1 MGWKTFRDR
10 FNIQFP
16 VFCSK
21 FGHIQIYGDGGSI
34 YCYNDGEIRLEK
46 HISFDGFKEI
56 ESLKKYTKQDRID
69 AINAVDK
76 FDNDLPLF
84 LLKTPNRYDGIG
96 DYSIQTLMCESYGDD
111 GYFIYDKYGLR
122 TTRQNRIKTTH
133 CGMPI
138 YDFDGTLGTNFFFK
152 TKKEAIDFAFLDN
165 AQFIDKVTKKK
176 EEAENDLIKLKKQKD
191 KINML

>member
-16 VFCSK
+16 VFCSN

-34 YCYNDGEIRLEK
+34 YCYNDGK
-46 HISFDGFKEI
+46 ISFAYYHGFKPI
-56 ESLKKYTKQDRID
+56 ASLYNSTEQDRID

-84 LLKTPNRYDGIG
+84 LLKTPNRYDGTG
-96 DYSIQTLMCESYGDD
+96 DYSIQTFMCESYGDD
-111 GYFIYDKYGLR
+111 GCFTYDKYGLR
-122 TTRQNRIKTTH
+122 PIDENLIKTTH
-133 CGMPI
+133 CGRPI
-138 YDFDGTLGTNFFFK
+138 YDFDRTLGTNFFFK

-165 AQFIDKVTKKK
+165 AQFIDNVTKEK
-176 EEAENDLIKLKKQKD
+176 EKAEKDLLKLQNQKD

>member
-21 FGHIQIYGDGGSI
+21 FCHIQIYGDGWSI
-34 YCYNDGEIRLEK
+34 YCYNDGK
-46 HISFDGFKEI
+46 ISFVTMPYYHGFKPI
-56 ESLKKYTKQDRID
+56 ASLYNSTEQDRID

-152 TKKEAIDFAFLDN
+152 TKEEAIDFAFLDN
-165 AQFIDKVTKKK
+165 AQFIDKVTKEK
-176 EEAENDLIKLKKQKD
+176 EKAVKDLLKLQNQKYN
-191 KINML
+191 INML

>member
-21 FGHIQIYGDGGSI
+21 FCHIMIYVDGGSI
-34 YCYNDGEIRLEK
+34 YCYNDGEIRLEE

-138 YDFDGTLGTNFFFK
+138 YDFGGTLGTNFFFK
-152 TKKEAIDFAFLDN
+152 TKQDAIDFAFLDN
-165 AQFIDKVTKKK
+165 AQFIDKVTKEK
-176 EEAENDLIKLKKQKD
+176 EKAEKDLLKLQNQKD